1 MQHSYRPKLTAGG
14 KIRRQRLETGLDL
27 LGKRFGMLTVV
38 ALHGRDKW
46 QSKIWKCLCDCGGTS
61 YATTG
66 NLRSGNSQS
75 CKCQKVAAIQGN
87 VGGRAKTQALL
98 QQRLKTVPWPAS
110 VQAIANA
117 VFDGDRQK
125 AAKWAS
131 DNFKANYLV
140 KVARGIYDIKV
151 STDSSLEL

>member
-14 KIRRQRLETGLDL
+14 KIRRQRHETGLDL
-27 LGKRFGMLTVV
+27 LNKQFGMLTVV

-46 QSKIWKCLCDCGGTS
+46 QSKVWKCRCDYCGGTS

-75 CKCQKVAAIQGN
+75 CGCQKVAAIQGD
-87 VGGRAKTQALL
+87 VGGRAKTHALL
-98 QQRLKTVPWPAS
+98 QQRLKAIPWPAS

-131 DNFKANYLV
+131 ANVKANYLV
-140 KVARGIYDIKV
+140 KVARGLYDIRRV
-151 STDSSLEL
+151 STDGV